1 MNHPTRTND
10 NNADPYNVL
19 GVNPS
24 STAQEIKAAY
34 RKLALRHHPD
44 KQSNEADRIASTE
57 LFAHISHAYEI
68 LSNES
73 SRRAYDMEL
82 RQEKRQQQ
90 QQQRQNQQHHEQYHS
105 MYTNHH
111 SFHDPFQVFEQV
123 FRDDFGMGQ
132 PFTRSSFFGAGAG
145 FGNSMFGGDP
155 FMTRSFPPDPFF
167 NGGFNGAGDLF
178 SSMQQQQLQMMQQ
191 QQQQQQQQSNYS
203 QQPSNYS
210 QQPSMFSSYS
220 SSSSSMRMGPNGQ
233 HEQVT
238 STTRTVNGT
247 TTKETIVHKA
257 DGTVERH
264 VTTTEPQQQQQ
275 RQSAQLEQQS
285 SRSR

>member
-1 MNHPTRTND
+1 MNHPNHTND
-10 NNADPYNVL
+10 NNTDPYNVL

-82 RQEKRQQQ
+82 RQEKRRQQQ
-90 QQQRQNQQHHEQYHS
+90 QRQQRQNQQHHS

-111 SFHDPFQVFEQV
+111 SFHDPLQVFEQV

-155 FMTRSFPPDPFF
+155 FMTRSFPPDSFF

-191 QQQQQQQQSNYS
+191 QQQQQQSHYS
-203 QQPSNYS
+203 QQQSNYS

-264 VTTTEPQQQQQ
+264 VTTTEPQQQQP
-275 RQSAQLEQQS
+275 RSAQLEQQS